1 MKSRENGNAEKKQ
14 GTSTAKKIL
23 SAVAILLIVIGVIM
37 IGKYVADSKKADDDT
52 KVISTAVVTTE
63 SLADNPID
71 FASLKETNDE
81 IYAWINVPGTK
92 VDYPILQSKESD
104 DFYLKHSATDKKYSA
119 SGAVYTQSMN
129 STDFS
134 DRVTVIYGHN
144 GYSDTFFTTLHNFE
158 NEDTFNAN
166 PYFTI
171 YTPGKKLTYEE
182 ISAFEYEL

>member
-1 MKSRENGNAEKKQ
+1 
-14 GTSTAKKIL
+14 
-23 SAVAILLIVIGVIM
+23 M

-104 DFYLKHSATDKKYSA
+104 DFYQLQKHLL
-119 SGAVYTQSMN
+119 
-129 STDFS
+129 
-134 DRVTVIYGHN
+134 TVMCRSYRCCRLRALLCCRN
-144 GYSDTFFTTLHNFE
+144 
-158 NEDTFNAN
+158 
-166 PYFTI
+166 
-171 YTPGKKLTYEE
+171 
-182 ISAFEYEL
+182 

>member
-1 MKSRENGNAEKKQ
+1 M
-14 GTSTAKKIL
+14 
-23 SAVAILLIVIGVIM
+23 AILLIVIGVIM

-104 DFYLKHSATDKKYSA
+104 DFYLKHSATDKNIPPR
-119 SGAVYTQSMN
+119 VPYTR
-129 STDFS
+129 
-134 DRVTVIYGHN
+134 RV
-144 GYSDTFFTTLHNFE
+144 
-158 NEDTFNAN
+158 
-166 PYFTI
+166 
-171 YTPGKKLTYEE
+171 
-182 ISAFEYEL
+182 